1 MPPEWPAS
9 LLLAWNIQLRGKIQ
23 GLTRANKILIQDNQ
37 HLTLNNQCLL
47 QDNQD
52 LTQDNA
58 LLETALEPKWTA
70 PILFAQ
76 LKKLQARLERNE
88 QKRAKLE
95 ATLNDCMA
103 KLAGCRN
110 ALVTK
115 TNEVVASN
123 KELELLH
130 ERDNQ
135 LLALSKYLEENG
147 TLEQMLKACSFG

>member
-1 MPPEWPAS
+1 MNMPHEWAAPF
-9 LLLAWNIQLRGKIQ
+9 LLADNKQLRVTNQALRKRIQ
-23 GLTRANKILIQDNQ
+23 ELTQNNQ
-37 HLTLNNQCLL
+37 HLSLNNQCLL

-135 LLALSKYLEENG
+135 
-147 TLEQMLKACSFG
+147 